1 MGREERDR
9 VGRKAGRKT
18 GKEMKN
24 QTTAER
30 GKERTGR
37 PAWRL
42 REINPNRHKRNMLY
56 LLTAPFGLYRTIESL
71 PILQKIQLV
80 YSPLPPKVAA
90 SQGIKKGFPILFV
103 LDLSY
108 PFPYHT
114 PFPVWE
120 GQHHLFASQRE
131 KKNQTTSLR
140 SQNLFRF

>member
-1 MGREERDR
+1 MGREEKDR
-9 VGRKAGRKT
+9 VGRKAWRKT

-30 GKERTGR
+30 GKEKTGR
-37 PAWRL
+37 PSWRL
-42 REINPNRHKRNMLY
+42 REPPQKEYALLINCI
-56 LLTAPFGLYRTIESL
+56 PFGLYRTIESL

-90 SQGIKKGFPILFV
+90 SQGIKKGFPLLFV